1 MQYREQG
8 DRIQVL
14 AYRGYNKEKKRAEV
28 KMLGSYNRYSFKTT
42 DGLLEAM
49 TDDEKKDFTV
59 HIENERLSSEV
70 TSRLYNFKQT
80 YSKILYAYDCI
91 KNHGM
96 TFDASK
102 VTAADAEAIHS
113 AMKAMTKALED
124 AGHLAPKRPYKAKTA
139 KVVENKQL
147 PLN

>member
-49 TDDEKKDFTV
+49 TDDEKKEFTV
-59 HIENERLSSEV
+59 HLENERLSSEV
-70 TSRLYNFKQT
+70 SNRLYRFKET
-80 YSKILYAYDCI
+80 YSHILYASDCI
-91 KNHGM
+91 KNYGM

-102 VTAADAEAIHS
+102 VTAADAEAIH
-113 AMKAMTKALED
+113 ATLKAMTKTLED
-124 AGHLAPKRPYKAKTA
+124 AGHPAPKRAYKAKKSA
-139 KVVENKQL
+139 PANEQQL

>member
-28 KMLGSYNRYSFKTT
+28 KMLGSYNRYSFKVT
-42 DGLLEAM
+42 DGLLKAM
-49 TDDEKKDFTV
+49 TGDEKKEFTV
-59 HIENERLSSEV
+59 HIENERLSSEIS
-70 TSRLYNFKQT
+70 SRLYNFKET
-80 YSKILYAYDCI
+80 YSKILYASDCI

-102 VTAADAEAIHS
+102 VTATDAEAIH
-113 AMKAMTKALED
+113 ATLKAMAKALDD
-124 AGHLAPKRPYKAKTA
+124 AGHPAPKRAYKVKAA
-139 KVVENKQL
+139 KVVDSKQL
-147 PLN
+147 PL